1 MLEPVLTRLNED
13 FEGALERLKDLLRIP
28 SISTD
33 PAYAAEVRRA
43 AEWLADDLASIGFTT
58 KIHKT
63 PKHPIV
69 TATCAE
75 AEGAPHILYYGHYD
89 VQPPDPLEQWTSP
102 PFEPT
107 IVDGP
112 RGKRLV
118 ARGAVDD
125 KGQLMTFVEAFRAWR
140 RAHGTLPINVTV
152 LLEGEEESG
161 SPSLEPFLAAN
172 SRLLKADV
180 ATITDTGMWDV
191 ETPAI
196 TCMLRG
202 LVYVEVT
209 LHGPSH
215 DLHSGGYGGAGVNP
229 ANALARMITS
239 LKDDRGVVRVPRF
252 YDDVRDI
259 SPAELEQWS
268 RLPFDEKAFLAEA
281 GLKTSTGEAGHGTL
295 RRIWSR
301 PTCDVNG
308 MWSGYTGPGAKTIIP
323 ARASAKISFRLVP
336 EQDPDRIYRAFVEF
350 LKAQTPPDCRIEFTS
365 HGASPA
371 VRVATDSPWLRAAA
385 EGLEEVFGR
394 SPVLIGSGGTIPV
407 VEALRRLLGV
417 DSLLVGFGLDDDRVH
432 SPNEKFELRCFE
444 MGMRSQAAM
453 MSRFAQA
460 KSSKR
465 KLKAEIGKS

>member
-1 MLEPVLTRLNED
+1 MLEPVLKRLDAD

-28 SISTD
+28 SVSTD
-33 PAYAAEVRRA
+33 PACAGEVRRA
-43 AEWLADDLASIGFTT
+43 AEWLARDLASIGFKT
-58 KIHKT
+58 KVHKT

-75 AEGAPHILYYGHYD
+75 APGAPHILYYGHYD
-89 VQPPDPLEQWTSP
+89 VQPPDPLEQWKTP

-125 KGQLMTFVEAFRAWR
+125 KGQVMTFVEAFRAWR
-140 RAHGTLPINVTV
+140 SVHGTLPVNVTV
-152 LLEGEEESG
+152 MLEGEEESG

-172 SRLLKADV
+172 MGLLAADV

-191 ETPAI
+191 DTPAI

-202 LVYVEVT
+202 LVYVDVT
-209 LHGPSH
+209 LQGPSH
-215 DLHSGGYGGAGVNP
+215 DLHSGGYGGAAINP
-229 ANALARMITS
+229 ANVLARMITS
-239 LKDDRGVVRVPRF
+239 LKDERGAVRVPGF
-252 YDDVRDI
+252 YEDVRDI
-259 SPAELEQWS
+259 SPAEQKQWAE
-268 RLPFDEKAFLAEA
+268 LDFDEKAFLAEA
-281 GLKTSTGEAGHGTL
+281 GLKTSTGEAGYSTL

-308 MWSGYTGPGAKTIIP
+308 MLSGYTGHGAKTIIP

-336 EQDPDRIYRAFVEF
+336 EQDPARIYDAFVRF
-350 LKAQTPPDCRIEFTS
+350 LEAQTPPDCRLEVVS
-365 HGASPA
+365 HGCSPA

-385 EGLEEVFGR
+385 DGLEEVFGR

-407 VEALRRLLGV
+407 VGALRRLLGV

-444 MGMRSQAAM
+444 MGMKSQAAM
-453 MSRFAQA
+453 MSRFAA
-460 KSSKR
+460 RRVKEPKR
-465 KLKAEIGKS
+465 RKVPL